1 MSRENS
7 LSGRVAL
14 VTGVSRRRGIGFAL
28 ARELSHLGADLFLHS
43 FAAYDAAQ
51 PWGADPLGAMSL
63 VSELWQSGQRVEHVD
78 TDLEPPNAPESLV
91 RSATT
96 AFGHI
101 DILIVNHAHA
111 APGCLEEVT
120 ADRIDRHL
128 HVNVRASLLLAK
140 AFAAQHDG
148 RPGGCIVLLTSGRHV
163 APMPGELAYAASKG
177 ALHQITRSL
186 SAHLAPRRITV
197 NAVNPGATDTG
208 YAPSPLYREVLAL
221 EPQGRWGEPADAARI
236 IGWLVTDDA
245 QWITGE
251 VINSTGG
258 GP

>member
-1 MSRENS
+1 MSQENA

-14 VTGVSRRRGIGFAL
+14 VTGVSRRRSIGFAL
-28 ARELSHLGADLFLHS
+28 ARELSNLGADLFLHS

-51 PWGADPLGAMSL
+51 PWGADPGGGISL
-63 VSELWQSGQRVEHVD
+63 VNELRQSGRRVEHVD

-111 APGCLEEVT
+111 ALGCLEEVT
-120 ADRIDRHL
+120 ADQIDRHL

-148 RPGGCIVLLTSGRHV
+148 RPGGRIVLLTSGQHI
-163 APMPGELAYAASKG
+163 APMPSELAYAASKG
-177 ALHQITRSL
+177 ALHKVTRSL
-186 SAHLAPRRITV
+186 SAHLASGHITV
-197 NAVNPGATDTG
+197 NTINPGATDTG
-208 YAPSPLYREVLAL
+208 YASPALYHEVLAL
-221 EPQGRWGEPADAARI
+221 EPQGRWGDPADAARI

-251 VINSTGG
+251 VINSTGA

>member
-1 MSRENS
+1 M
-7 LSGRVAL
+7 
-14 VTGVSRRRGIGFAL
+14 
-28 ARELSHLGADLFLHS
+28 
-43 FAAYDAAQ
+43 
-51 PWGADPLGAMSL
+51 
-63 VSELWQSGQRVEHVD
+63 
-78 TDLEPPNAPESLV
+78 
-91 RSATT
+91 
-96 AFGHI
+96 
-101 DILIVNHAHA
+101 
-111 APGCLEEVT
+111 
-120 ADRIDRHL
+120 
-128 HVNVRASLLLAK
+128 
-140 AFAAQHDG
+140 
-148 RPGGCIVLLTSGRHV
+148 LLTSGQHV

-221 EPQGRWGEPADAARI
+221 EPQGRWGDPADAARI

>member
-1 MSRENS
+1 MMLRNPGERTLAALCHSSASCGRAGNESNMWTPTWNLPMHRNH
-7 LSGRVAL
+7 LSGRP
-14 VTGVSRRRGIGFAL
+14 R
-28 ARELSHLGADLFLHS
+28 
-43 FAAYDAAQ
+43 Q
-51 PWGADPLGAMSL
+51 PS
-63 VSELWQSGQRVEHVD
+63 
-78 TDLEPPNAPESLV
+78 
-91 RSATT
+91 
-96 AFGHI
+96 GHI

-120 ADRIDRHL
+120 ADQIDRHL